1 MTLFNTVC
9 IVKFKI
15 RDEIE
20 DVIGDLLDIALYHG
34 P

>member
-1 MTLFNTVC
+1 MTLFNIVC

-20 DVIGDLLDIALYHG
+20 NGICDLLEIAL
-34 P
+34 